1 MRSAFKLSVLILI
14 GAALL
19 GSLATAAEPG
29 KEAVVKRVVGPCQ
42 GGNKPSVGCKTCQ
55 HCAYCGP
62 KRHPGGTCA
71 VCAPA
76 KR

>member
-1 MRSAFKLSVLILI
+1 MKTL
-14 GAALL
+14 ALL
-19 GSLATAAEPG
+19 LALAATMTAAEPDKG
-29 KEAVVKRVVGPCQ
+29 DAAQKVRKVVGPCQ
-42 GGNKPSVGCKTCQ
+42 GGDRPSAGCKTCQ

-71 VCAPA
+71 VCAPV

>member
-1 MRSAFKLSVLILI
+1 MTAL
-14 GAALL
+14 ALL
-19 GSLATAAEPG
+19 LALALSATAAEPR